1 MHLLFNDNGKNLM
14 LAPGD
19 KVELFT
25 YGTNMLV
32 TQATI
37 NQDGAV
43 KREAL
48 FLQDE
53 REVIIRPKQARQLTD
68 DCLFIFAEWKK
79 KDRFGMVHFQ

>member
-1 MHLLFNDNGKNLM
+1 MHLLFNDNGKSLM

-68 DCLFIFAEWKK
+68 DRLFIFAEWKK